1 MCDSYKTRVRVR
13 ELGFKE
19 DRTLSLKLCFTSPH
33 WLNGSIT
40 TRNVYCLCCCCVSF
54 AIYSYWVVCW
64 ISKLY
69 YILVWLKSQALQSDF
84 NVSWQF
90 CAVWWGQDHSSL
102 TNISS
107 CSESLYHLRE
117 SVKFDISHCYLSCFT
132 EWWAEVRN
140 HHRQISI
147 VECLK
152 KNIKSD
158 ACACS
163 KKQHCWTNDELAI
176 RFLNHSTIKVIKTGM
191 LKLKDIFSGLLI

>member
-1 MCDSYKTRVRVR
+1 MCYRYKTRVRVR

-64 ISKLY
+64 ISKHY
-69 YILVWLKSQALQSDF
+69 YIQVWLKSQALQSDF

-107 CSESLYHLRE
+107 CS
-117 SVKFDISHCYLSCFT
+117 DIVNHFTISGNLLNLTFLTATCHVLLS
-132 EWWAEVRN
+132 
-140 HHRQISI
+140 
-147 VECLK
+147 
-152 KNIKSD
+152 
-158 ACACS
+158 
-163 KKQHCWTNDELAI
+163 DELKPETI
-176 RFLNHSTIKVIKTGM
+176 TGKYQLLNVWRKTLKVM
-191 LKLKDIFSGLLI
+191 REHVLKSNIVGQMMN